1 MAPQEPGSSTDPSAG
16 AVAPAAP
23 PRWWLRRVLNRLEI
37 DQAVFFALLLRIWQL
52 LAGLVSVVLISVF
65 FSPEVQ
71 GYYYTFSALLAL
83 QSFFEL
89 GLHIVIIS
97 SASHEWSRLRLD
109 ERGSIVG
116 DAVARARLIGLGRW
130 IAGWYAVVA
139 VLFTGVVSVAGVV
152 FFSVRPAA
160 DVDWFLPWNLL
171 VLFSGLLLWTLPLSA
186 LLEGCNQ
193 VAAVNRF
200 RLVQAIVANAV
211 VWTAMASGWG
221 LWAAAATAAARLLC
235 DVYLIGVRYRN
246 FFRSFLQRAEEAGIR
261 WRVDIWPMQWRIAVV
276 GVFAYFEFS
285 LYAPVMFYYH
295 GPVLAGQMG
304 MTWTLLMAVQ
314 AAALS
319 WVQTRAP
326 RFGMLIAVR
335 DFRELDRI
343 FLRLTVISWAAL
355 AAAALLAWSLIW
367 GLYAIE
373 SRLAPRLLPP
383 WPAGIFFL
391 AIVLY
396 HVPRCQEIYL
406 RAHKREP
413 TLVANVLSCSLIGLL
428 VWILGAR
435 FGAEGA
441 AWGYLAVV
449 ALFNLPVKTWLWLRC
464 RSQWHR

>member
-1 MAPQEPGSSTDPSAG
+1 MAPHEPSPSIDPSNG
-16 AVAPAAP
+16 ADSPAAP
-23 PRWWLRRVLNRLEI
+23 PRWWLRRLLNRLEI
-37 DQAVFFALLLRIWQL
+37 DRAVFFALLLRIWQL
-52 LAGLVSVVLISVF
+52 LAGLVSVVLISLF
-65 FSPEVQ
+65 FTREVQ
-71 GYYYTFSALLAL
+71 GYYYTFSGLVAL

-109 ERGSIVG
+109 DRGAIVG
-116 DAVARARLIGLGRW
+116 DEVARARLIGLGRW

-139 VLFTGVVSVAGVV
+139 VLFTGVVAVAGVV

-160 DVDWFLPWNLL
+160 DVEWLPPWILL
-171 VLFSGLLLWTLPLSA
+171 VLCSGMLLGTLPLSA

-200 RLVQAIVANAV
+200 RLVQAIVANIV
-211 VWTAMASGWG
+211 VWTAMALGWG
-221 LWAAAATAAARLLC
+221 LWAAVATAAARLLC
-235 DVYLIGVRYRN
+235 DVYLIGVRYRH
-246 FFRSFLQRAEEAGIR
+246 FFRSFLQRSEEAGIR
-261 WRVDIWPMQWRIAVV
+261 WRVDIWPMQWRIALV
-276 GVFAYFEFS
+276 GVFSYFEFS
-285 LYAPVMFYYH
+285 LYAPGMFYYH

-319 WVQTRAP
+319 WVQSRAP
-326 RFGMLIAVR
+326 RFGMLIAQR

-343 FLRLTVISWAAL
+343 FFRLTAISWAAL
-355 AAAALLAWSLIW
+355 VAAAVLAWSLIW
-367 GLYAIE
+367 GMYALDF
-373 SRLAPRLLPP
+373 RLASRLLPP
-383 WPAGIFFL
+383 WPAGVFFL

-413 TLVANVLSCSLIGLL
+413 TLVANILSCSLIGLL
-428 VWILGAR
+428 VWLLGAR
-435 FGAEGA
+435 YGAEGA

-464 RSQWHR
+464 RHQWHR